1 MTRTC
6 LPTTAVRALGALA
19 LVGMLAACTS
29 AEQVTDAPP
38 PAPAEE
44 PLPVDADGA
53 LVIYSGRSEALIG
66 DVLAEFSE
74 TTGIATEVRYGDTAE
89 LASAILNEGDASP
102 ADVFFGQDAGALGA
116 LESAGRFAPLDE
128 ETIAVVD
135 PAYRSASDA
144 WVGVTGRVRVIAY
157 DTRVLGPDD
166 LPTSVTELVDERW
179 QGRVGW
185 APTNGSFQAFVTAL
199 RLTAGEDGARSWL
212 EAMVANGAQPYEK
225 NTAIVEAIARGEIAV
240 GLVNHYYVLRYLA
253 EDPDYPV
260 ANHYLTDDIGG
271 LVNVA
276 GVGVLSTSQRPAA
289 ATALVAFLLSE
300 QTQSTFAQRTGEAE
314 YPLRSG
320 VATGDLPALDT
331 LRPPAID
338 LTRLEDLQGTL
349 ALLRE
354 VRVLD

>member
-1 MTRTC
+1 MIRTTRPSTV
-6 LPTTAVRALGALA
+6 TRALGALIVTG
-19 LVGMLAACTS
+19 LLADCTS
-29 AEQVTDAPP
+29 AEQVSET
-38 PAPAEE
+38 PAPAPVEE
-44 PLPVDADGA
+44 AAPVDADGP
-53 LVIYSGRSEALIG
+53 LVIYSGRSEALVG
-66 DVLAEFSE
+66 DILAEFSA
-74 TTGIATEVRYGDTAE
+74 TSGIAIEVRYGDTAE

-116 LESAGRFAPLDE
+116 LESAGRFAPLDGA
-128 ETIAVVD
+128 TIAVVD

-144 WVGVTGRVRVIAY
+144 WVGVTGRVRVLAY
-157 DTRVLGPDD
+157 DTRVLGPED
-166 LPTSVTELVDERW
+166 LPDSVTELVDERW

-199 RLTAGEDGARSWL
+199 RLTAGEDAARAWL
-212 EAMVANGAQPYEK
+212 EAMVDNGTQPYEK

-260 ANHYLTDDIGG
+260 ANHYLVDDIGG

-276 GVGVLSTSQRPAA
+276 GVGVLATSQRPAA
-289 ATALVAFLLSE
+289 AAALVAFLLSE
-300 QTQSTFAQRTGEAE
+300 ETQSTFAQRTGEAE
-314 YPLRSG
+314 YPLGAG
-320 VATGDLPALDT
+320 VAAGDLPALES